1 MRSIPIL
8 ALYFLIFVTTVTKQA
23 QTMIRVAS
31 AIRPAKDRPALTLN
45 EHLER
50 LTPTDKVEWLKAVQ
64 LYF

>member
-1 MRSIPIL
+1 
-8 ALYFLIFVTTVTKQA
+8 
-23 QTMIRVAS
+23 MIKVAS
-31 AIRPAKDRPALTLN
+31 ATRPAKDRPALTLN